1 MPTYNVIHKKTK
13 KVKQLFMS
21 ISEMLEWEKT
31 HPTYEVLC
39 GSPLIHS
46 GTGLGNLKATKTDEG
61 FKDRI
66 REMSKKNPG
75 NTLGNYVKY

>member
-21 ISEMLEWEKT
+21 ISEMLEWEKA
-31 HPTYEVLC
+31 HPNYEVLC

-46 GTGLGNLKATKTDEG
+46 GGGLGNLKSTKPDEG
-61 FKDRI
+61 FKDKI
-66 REMSKKNPG
+66 REIAKKSPG
-75 NTLGNYVKY
+75 NTLGNYVKF